1 MFYYPNVS
9 LISNITNPNSC
20 PMVQAM
26 SLAPKMKL
34 WKIFSL
40 YALWAEGHFCDDQ
53 LRAKTFDAQSCQ
65 EYPL

>member
-9 LISNITNPNSC
+9 LISNNTNPNSC

-26 SLAPKMKL
+26 SLTPKMKS
-34 WKIFSL
+34 WKTFSM

-53 LRAKTFDAQSCQ
+53 LCAVI
-65 EYPL
+65 L

>member
-26 SLAPKMKL
+26 SLIPKMKS
-34 WKIFSL
+34 WKTFSM
-40 YALWAEGHFCDDQ
+40 YALWAEGHFFDDQ
-53 LRAKTFDAQSCQ
+53 LRAVN
-65 EYPL
+65 L